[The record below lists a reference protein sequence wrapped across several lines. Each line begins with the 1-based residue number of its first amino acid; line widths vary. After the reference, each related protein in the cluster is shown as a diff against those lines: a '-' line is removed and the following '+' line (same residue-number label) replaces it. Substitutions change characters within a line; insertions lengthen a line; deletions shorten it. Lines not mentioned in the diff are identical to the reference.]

1 MNLEIFVMWVVVGLM
16 AGWLAGIV
24 MKGGGYGLTGDMLL
38 GLVGSIAGSVI
49 FRGLEISPGAGL
61 FAAVVVAFVGAAAVI
76 VAQRKFLARARL
88 GA

>member
-1 MNLEIFVMWVVVGLM
+1 
-16 AGWLAGIV
+16 

-61 FAAVVVAFVGAAAVI
+61 FALIVVAFIGAAVMI
-76 VAQRKFLARARL
+76 VAQRKFLHAHA
-88 GA
+88 